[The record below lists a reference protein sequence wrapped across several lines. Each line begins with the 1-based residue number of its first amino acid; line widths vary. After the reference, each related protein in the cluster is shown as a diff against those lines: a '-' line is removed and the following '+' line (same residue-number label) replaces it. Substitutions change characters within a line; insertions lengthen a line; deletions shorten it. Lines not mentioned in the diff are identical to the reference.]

1 LRNVAGSPSE
11 GWRRSFG
18 PEHVAAIL
26 SAVIVLGGLGVA
38 SAIGASGSGPKPP
51 SEQQASPTPVPT
63 PHPFLSKA
71 ELALDM
77 LTRLAEHRDALAAEL
92 EGSGFDAAGVVT
104 AVRRVNATASANASM
119 AAALVQVRGSREVG
133 QALLDFYASVSKSA
147 DATLGISISDEAGYR
162 AAAKRLLVVLKPIAA
177 LQKQLEALVE
187 SALVTP
193 SPAASPLV
201 SASAR
206 PATPVP
212 PPVDP
217 TTPPTPAATATPVPP
232 TPAPTELPSP
242 TLSGSPL
249 PSTGQIANPGFEEG
263 VASPWALIV
272 EAPWTATVTIDAT
285 TPAYEGTRSARIDIP
300 AASEARS
307 AISLR
312 QGGIEV
318 ARGRRYVCRLALRAD
333 SERDVQVRVASTAG
347 ATYGTRLVNVGPT
360 WTVVE
365 FEFGAFVEDPSAVI
379 EIDFGR
385 SAVTGWVDA
394 VQVTDAPVR

>member
-1 LRNVAGSPSE
+1 MDGSPSE

-51 SEQQASPTPVPT
+51 SEQQANPTPVPT

-104 AVRRVNATASANASM
+104 AVRKVNATASANASM
-119 AAALVQVRGSREVG
+119 AATLVQVSGSREVG

-147 DATLGISISDEAGYR
+147 DATLGISISNEAGYR
-162 AAAKRLLVVLKPIAA
+162 AAAERLLVVLEPIAA
-177 LQKQLEALVE
+177 LQEQLEALVE
-187 SALVTP
+187 SARATP
-193 SPAASPLV
+193 TPAASPL
-201 SASAR
+201 ASAR

-212 PPVDP
+212 SPVDP
-217 TTPPTPAATATPVPP
+217 TTPPTPAATATPLPP
-232 TPAPTELPSP
+232 TPAPTAMPSA
-242 TLSGSPL
+242 TSSGSPM

-263 VASPWALIV
+263 VASPWALVV

-312 QGGIEV
+312 QAGIEV
-318 ARGRRYVCRLALRAD
+318 AQGRRYVCRLALRAAA
-333 SERDVQVRVASTAG
+333 ERDVRVRVASTAG

-394 VQVTDAPVR
+394 VQVTDAPGR

>member
-1 LRNVAGSPSE
+1 MAGSPSE

-51 SEQQASPTPVPT
+51 SEQQANPTPVPT

-92 EGSGFDAAGVVT
+92 EGTGFDAAGVVT
-104 AVRRVNATASANASM
+104 AVRKVNATASANASM
-119 AAALVQVRGSREVG
+119 AAALVRVRGSREVG
-133 QALLDFYASVSKSA
+133 QALLDFYASVGKSA
-147 DATLGISISDEAGYR
+147 DATLGISISNEAGYR
-162 AAAKRLLVVLKPIAA
+162 AAAERLLVVLEPIAA
-177 LQKQLEALVE
+177 LQEQLEALVE
-187 SALVTP
+187 SARATP
-193 SPAASPLV
+193 SPAASPL
-201 SASAR
+201 ASAR

-212 PPVDP
+212 SPVDP
-217 TTPPTPAATATPVPP
+217 TTPPTPAATATPLPP
-232 TPAPTELPSP
+232 TTAPTAMPSP
-242 TLSGSPL
+242 TSSGSPL

-263 VASPWALIV
+263 VASPWALVV

-300 AASEARS
+300 AASAARS

-312 QGGIEV
+312 QGGIQV
-318 ARGRRYVCRLALRAD
+318 AQGRRYVCRLALRAAA
-333 SERDVQVRVASTAG
+333 ERDVRVRVASTAG

-394 VQVTDAPVR
+394 VQVTDAPGR